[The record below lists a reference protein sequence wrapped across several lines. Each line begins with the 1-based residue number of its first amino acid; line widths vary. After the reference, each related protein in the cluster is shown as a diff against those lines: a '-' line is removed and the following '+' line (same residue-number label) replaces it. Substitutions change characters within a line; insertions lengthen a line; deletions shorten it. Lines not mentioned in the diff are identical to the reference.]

1 MHHERSTMKEVAVY
15 EAKTRLSELLAA
27 VERGE
32 QFVITRRG
40 EAVARLVAAT
50 PAAAKRAQA
59 QGHKQRVVEAL
70 DALKRLRAGTTLD
83 MPLRQAIELGRD

>member
-1 MHHERSTMKEVAVY
+1 MKEVAVY

-27 VERGE
+27 VEQGE

-40 EAVARLVAAT
+40 EAVARLVAAA
-50 PAAAKRAQA
+50 PSAAKRVQA
-59 QGHKQRVVEAL
+59 QGKGQRVSEAF
-70 DALKRLRAGTTLD
+70 DALKRIRAGTTLD

>member
-1 MHHERSTMKEVAVY
+1 MKEVAVY

-27 VERGE
+27 VEQGE

-40 EAVARLVAAT
+40 EAIARLVAAA
-50 PAAAKRAQA
+50 PAAAKHSQAQA
-59 QGHKQRVVEAL
+59 QKRRVCEAL
-70 DALKRLRAGTTLD
+70 DALKRLRADTTLD